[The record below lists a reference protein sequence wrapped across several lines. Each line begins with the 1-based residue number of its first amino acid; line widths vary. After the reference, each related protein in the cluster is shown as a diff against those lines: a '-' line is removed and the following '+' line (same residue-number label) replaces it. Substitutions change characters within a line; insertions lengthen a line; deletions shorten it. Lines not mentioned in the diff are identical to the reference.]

1 MVQQT
6 MVHPHHGILLTSKK
20 EWTLGI
26 GNDLDDLQVVM
37 MSENSQSQKVTYCMI
52 SLIPNSHNDK
62 TIEMGKK
69 LVVAMV
75 RGGGGK
81 EGECA
86 HKGAA

>member
-1 MVQQT
+1 
-6 MVHPHHGILLTSKK
+6 
-20 EWTLGI
+20 
-26 GNDLDDLQVVM
+26 
-37 MSENSQSQKVTYCMI
+37 MI

-81 EGECA
+81 EGGCA